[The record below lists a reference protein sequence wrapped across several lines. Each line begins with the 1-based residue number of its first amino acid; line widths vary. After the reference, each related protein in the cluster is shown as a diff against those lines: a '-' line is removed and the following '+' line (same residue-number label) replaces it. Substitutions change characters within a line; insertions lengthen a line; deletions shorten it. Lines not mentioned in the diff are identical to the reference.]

1 MGSICISLPAQD
13 PKNAQ
18 AMEQVQALARQHRT
32 WGPAITSPGVTIETK
47 EISRQDVKGQTAV
60 KYHAFIHG
68 LPKEKSYTLLHWPV
82 NGQLMTFFD
91 GGIRIGEK
99 DIVYTVADGEP
110 LELILFAGLGE
121 PKRFGLVSIDG
132 KSRAAFILVPHPFRG
147 EDKGCTLE
155 AELLTADSEALFI
168 RGSGFAPN
176 TEVGFES
183 SSEGEEHQGKLK
195 SGGDGTVSTVILPYV
210 LGKERG
216 KVQIRVVAEKC
227 SPQVSVPWGK
237 GTYKVQ

>member
-1 MGSICISLPAQD
+1 
-13 PKNAQ
+13 
-18 AMEQVQALARQHRT
+18 MEQVQALARQHRT

-47 EISRQDVKGQTAV
+47 EIGRQDVKGQTAV
-60 KYHAFIHG
+60 KYHVFIHG
-68 LPKEKSYTLLHWPV
+68 LPIEKSYTLLHWPV

-91 GGIRIGEK
+91 GGVRIGEK

-110 LELILFAGLGE
+110 LELILFAGLAE
-121 PKRFGLVSIDG
+121 PKRFGIVSVDG
-132 KSRAAFILVPHPFRG
+132 QNRAAFILVPHPIRG
-147 EDKGCTLE
+147 EDRGCTLE

-183 SSEGEEHQGKLK
+183 VSEGERKDGKSK
-195 SGGDGTVSTVILPYV
+195 SDMNGIVTTVSLPYV

-216 KVQIRVVAEKC
+216 KIQIRLVGDKC
-227 SPQVSVPWGK
+227 SPEISVPWGK